1 MKQRSLRSRY
11 FGNWAFYRMALMV
24 AVPMMIQN
32 AITNFV
38 SLLDNIMVGQVG
50 TEQMTGVAIS
60 NQLIFVYNLAIFGAV
75 SGAGIFG
82 AQFFGSGDK
91 EGVRHAFRFKIYIC
105 AFLFAIA
112 ALIFGLWGED
122 LIMLYLKGEGEVEN
136 IQASLHYAK
145 EYLYIMLFGLLPS
158 TLASCY
164 AGTLR
169 ECGKTMAPMVAGIT
183 AVFVNLGLNLVL
195 IFGYFGIPAMG
206 SAGAALATVVSRFV
220 ELGIVAAYGHFSK
233 EGKRLFGGIYR
244 RLAMPRHLFV
254 NILKKSFPLLLNETL
269 WSGGMAML
277 AQCYSL
283 HGYDVV
289 SAYQISS
296 TISNVFTVSF
306 TTMGVAI
313 GIIVGQILGAN
324 KIEEAKDTDRKLIVF
339 TLLVCTSL
347 GLVLVWAAPYVT
359 GIYSKSTTEI
369 RDLATF
375 FLRTVTLFTPAH
387 ALANACYFTL
397 RSGGKTFI
405 TFLFDSFYVC
415 VFVLPLANLL
425 SYCTNLDIYWIYII
439 CQATEV
445 GKCMVGL
452 YMLKKG
458 VWIQN
463 IVKGDASCK
472 TLKTEA

>member
-1 MKQRSLRSRY
+1 MRESSLRRKY
-11 FGNWAFYRMALMV
+11 FGNWAFYKMALLV

-50 TEQMTGVAIS
+50 TVQMTGVAIS
-60 NQLIFVYNLAIFGAV
+60 NQLIFVFNLAIFGAV

-82 AQFFGSGDK
+82 AQFFGSGNK

-105 AFLFAIA
+105 AILFAIA
-112 ALIFGLWGED
+112 LLVFGLWGED
-122 LIMLYLKGEGEVEN
+122 LILLYLKGEGEVEN

-145 EYLYIMLFGLLPS
+145 EYLHIMLVGLLPY
-158 TLASCY
+158 TIAQCY
-164 AGTLR
+164 AGSLR
-169 ECGKTMAPMVAGIT
+169 ECGKTMAPMVAGI
-183 AVFVNLGLNLVL
+183 ASVCVNLGLNTVL
-195 IFGYFGIPAMG
+195 IFGYLGAPALG
-206 SAGAALATVVSRFV
+206 SAGAAWATVISRFV
-220 ELGIVAAYGHFSK
+220 ELGVVAAYSHCSK
-233 EGKRLFGGIYR
+233 EGRSLFAGIYR
-244 RLAMPRHLFV
+244 KLGMPRHLFLQ
-254 NILKKSFPLLLNETL
+254 ILKKSFPLLLNETL

-289 SAYQISS
+289 SAYNISS
-296 TISNVFTVSF
+296 AISNVFTVSF
-306 TTMGVAI
+306 TAMGSAI

-339 TLLVCTSL
+339 TLLMCTGL
-347 GLVLVWAAPYVT
+347 GLAIAGIAPLLT
-359 GIYSKSTTEI
+359 GIYSKSTVEI
-369 RDLATF
+369 RTLATF
-375 FLRTVTLFTPAH
+375 FLRTVSLFMPAH

-397 RSGGKTFI
+397 RSGGKTFV

-415 VFVLPLANLL
+415 VLVLPLANLL
-425 SYCTNLDIYWIYII
+425 SYGTSLSIHWIYII
-439 CQATEV
+439 CQLTEI

-463 IVKGDASCK
+463 IVKGDA
-472 TLKTEA
+472 T